1 MEGLPTTL
9 RASAPFWPFW
19 GSNRINGAISALR
32 PHWMRRTPQ
41 YTMPKK
47 FHTRILEVSV
57 TTEERLAD
65 LKRKFRARSGMR
77 EYRENCKALEA
88 EIKRLEGFVA
98 VGDKI

>member
-1 MEGLPTTL
+1 M
-9 RASAPFWPFW
+9 
-19 GSNRINGAISALR
+19 
-32 PHWMRRTPQ
+32 
-41 YTMPKK
+41 
-47 FHTRILEVSV
+47 

>member
-1 MEGLPTTL
+1 
-9 RASAPFWPFW
+9 
-19 GSNRINGAISALR
+19 
-32 PHWMRRTPQ
+32 
-41 YTMPKK
+41 MPKK
-47 FHTRILEVSV
+47 FHTKILEVFV

-98 VGDKI
+98 DQSGVTIVEYGIIAALIAVVLVVALGDVGLGLQGVFEAVGDKI